1 MPLTSFL
8 LVLVLAAACLPST
21 AEAQERSTQPRYS
34 FGVIPQRSP
43 TLTAQYWNPI
53 LQYVSDK
60 SGIALELSL
69 ARSAAEHSDGIR
81 QGRFA
86 FLYSN
91 HNFVPEN
98 AAARYRV
105 IARPRAAAIRGE
117 IVVLA
122 ASPLKDVPELQGREI
137 AFPSNVAFV
146 AYQVP
151 MDALEKLGIR
161 VKPVFAGNQ
170 EGAMGQLKSGRV
182 EAAAVNSRLMRD
194 FAEREV
200 IRYRVLW
207 RSEEYLNIP
216 ISAHPSVPGR
226 HVDAV
231 GRALQAMDADPQG
244 ARVLE
249 ASATL
254 VKQSPPYGFLSA
266 TDKEY
271 ESHRRFYAKSGASPR

>member
-1 MPLTSFL
+1 MTPSRFL
-8 LVLVLAAACLPST
+8 LALALAAACLPPT
-21 AEAQERSTQPRYS
+21 AGAQERSTQHRYS

-60 SGIALELSL
+60 SGVALELSV
-69 ARSAAEHSDGIR
+69 ARSAPEHSDGIR
-81 QGRFA
+81 HGRLA

-98 AAARYRV
+98 TVSGYRV
-105 IARPRAAAIRGE
+105 ILRPRAAAIRGE

-122 ASPLKDVPELQGREI
+122 ASPLKGIPELQGREI
-137 AFPSNVAFV
+137 AFPSNVALV

-151 MDALEKLGIR
+151 MDALEKLGIQ

-182 EAAAVNSRLMRD
+182 EAAAVNSQLMRD
-194 FAEREV
+194 FSERES

-207 RSEEYLNIP
+207 RSDEYLNIP
-216 ISAHPSVPGR
+216 ISVHPSVPGR
-226 HVDAV
+226 DVDAV
-231 GRALQAMDADPQG
+231 RGALQDMVADPQG

-249 ASATL
+249 ASAAL
-254 VKQSPPYGFLSA
+254 VKQTPPYGFISA
-266 TDKEY
+266 TDKDY
-271 ESHRRFYAKSGASPR
+271 ESHRRFYARSGASPR

>member
-1 MPLTSFL
+1 MIPMRVL
-8 LVLVLAAACLPST
+8 LALALAAACLAPI
-21 AEAQERSTQPRYS
+21 AQAQEQRTQPGYS
-34 FGVIPQRSP
+34 FGVIPQRSA

-53 LQYVSDK
+53 LQYVSEK
-60 SGIALELSL
+60 SGVALELSV
-69 ARSAAEHSDGIR
+69 ARSAQDHSDGIR
-81 QGRFA
+81 SGRFA

-98 AAARYRV
+98 AVAGYRV
-105 IARPRAAAIRGE
+105 IARPREAAIRGE

-122 ASPLKDVPELQGREI
+122 ASALKNVPELQGREI

-151 MDALEKLGIR
+151 MDALEKMGIR

-182 EAAAVNSRLMRD
+182 AAAAVNSQLMRD
-194 FAEREV
+194 FAEREGL
-200 IRYRVLW
+200 RYRVLW

-216 ISAHPSVPGR
+216 ILAHPSVPAR

-231 GRALQAMDADPQG
+231 RRALQEMDADPQG

-249 ASATL
+249 SSAAL
-254 VKQSPPYGFLSA
+254 LKQSAPYGFVSA
-266 TDKEY
+266 TDKDY
-271 ESHRRFYAKSGASPR
+271 ASHRRFHARSGTSR

>member
-1 MPLTSFL
+1 MTPTRFL
-8 LVLVLAAACLPST
+8 LALALTAACLPSI
-21 AEAQERSTQPRYS
+21 AQEQGLQPRYS
-34 FGVIPQRSP
+34 FGVIPQRGP

-60 SGIALELSL
+60 SGVTLELSL
-69 ARSAAEHSDGIR
+69 ARSAPEHADGIR
-81 QGRFA
+81 HGRFA

-98 AAARYRV
+98 FVAGYRV
-105 IARPRAAAIRGE
+105 LARPRDAAIRGE

-122 ASPLKDVPELQGREI
+122 ASPLKDIPELQGREI

-151 MDALEKLGIR
+151 MDALEKLGIT
-161 VKPVFAGNQ
+161 VKSVFAGNQ

-182 EAAAVNSRLMRD
+182 AAAAVNSQLMRD
-194 FAEREV
+194 FAQREA

-207 RSEEYLNIP
+207 RSDEYLNIP
-216 ISAHPSVPGR
+216 ISAHPSIPRR

-231 GRALQAMDADPQG
+231 RRALESMDADPQG

-254 VKQSPPYGFLSA
+254 VKQSPPYGFVSA
-266 TDKEY
+266 TDKDY
-271 ESHRRFYAKSGASPR
+271 ESYLRFYARSGASPR

>member
-1 MPLTSFL
+1 MIPIRFL
-8 LVLVLAAACLPST
+8 LALAFTAACLPSI
-21 AEAQERSTQPRYS
+21 AGAQEQRAYS
-34 FGVIPQRSP
+34 FGVIPQRSA

-53 LQYVSDK
+53 LQYVSGK
-60 SGIALELSL
+60 SGVALELSV
-69 ARSAAEHSDGIR
+69 ARSAQDHSDGIR
-81 QGRFA
+81 SGRFA

-91 HNFVPEN
+91 HNFVPQN
-98 AAARYRV
+98 AVAGYRV
-105 IARPRAAAIRGE
+105 IARPREAAIRGE

-122 ASPLKDVPELQGREI
+122 ASALKNVPELQGREI

-151 MDALEKLGIR
+151 MDALEKMGIR

-182 EAAAVNSRLMRD
+182 EAAAVNSQLMRD
-194 FAEREV
+194 FAEREGL
-200 IRYRVLW
+200 RYRVLW

-216 ISAHPSVPGR
+216 ILAHPSVPAQ

-231 GRALQAMDADPQG
+231 RRALQEMDADPQG

-249 ASATL
+249 SSAAL
-254 VKQSPPYGFLSA
+254 LKQSAPYGFVSA
-266 TDKEY
+266 TDKDY
-271 ESHRRFYAKSGASPR
+271 ANHRRFHARSGSSR